1 MPLNRLALNFLRGP
15 TTAQKWAAWSALGPG
30 RSVLQSNP
38 DQLAALGGWTAVA
51 RNKTRKIWP
60 DLEVIARRELDRC
73 RLLGIKLIWPGHDD
87 FPEELGQIPDP
98 PVVLY
103 LKGSLRKEQIRLAIV
118 GSRNS
123 STYGRRVAE
132 DFAATLAIEGIA
144 IVSGGARGIDARA
157 HRAALA
163 AGGATV
169 AVLGS
174 GLERLYP
181 HENAR
186 LFEKIS
192 RQGALISEFPLDAAP
207 VGWGFLQRNRL
218 ISGLSLGVI
227 AVEAAQRSGALST
240 VHHAAEQGRE
250 VFAVPGSIYS
260 ETSRGTNAL
269 IADGAK
275 MLRNKADLFSE
286 LRLPEAP
293 VVPRSTDRTETAGMT
308 TDEQTLYK
316 ALSPETAL
324 HLDTIAD
331 RVCFGVARL
340 QVALY
345 GLLDRE
351 TVEELAGRY
360 YILRPRR

>member
-1 MPLNRLALNFLRGP
+1 MPLDRLALNFLKGP
-15 TTAQKWAAWSALGPG
+15 TTAQKWAAVSALGPG
-30 RSVLQSNP
+30 RGVLQSNP
-38 DQLAALGGWTAVA
+38 DQLAVLGGWTSNA
-51 RNKTRKIWP
+51 RNKTRQIWP
-60 DLEVIARRELDRC
+60 DLAARARRELDRC
-73 RLLGIKLIWPGHDD
+73 RLLGIRLIWPGHDD

-103 LKGSLRKEQIRLAIV
+103 LRGTLQKEQVRLAIV
-118 GSRNS
+118 GSRRS

-132 DFAATLAIEGIA
+132 DFAATLAAEGIA
-144 IVSGGARGIDARA
+144 VVSGGARGIDARA
-157 HRAALA
+157 HRAAIA
-163 AGGATV
+163 AGGTTV

-192 RQGALISEFPLDAAP
+192 MHGALISEFPLDAAP

-227 AVEAAQRSGALST
+227 AVEAATRSGALST

-260 ETSRGTNAL
+260 ETSTGTNAL

-275 MLRNKADLFSE
+275 MLRNKADLFTE
-286 LRLPEAP
+286 LRLPETT
-293 VVPRSTDRTETAGMT
+293 STPDSASGGGAAGMT
-308 TDEQTLYK
+308 TDEETLYK
-316 ALSPETAL
+316 VLSPESPM

-340 QVALY
+340 QVALF
-345 GLLDRE
+345 GLLDRNM
-351 TVEELAGRY
+351 VEELAGRY